1 MIKIIVENSNN
12 YNSVFSEDSKG
23 INWKYRVCESLGDEL
38 IRFYNRASIN
48 ESNLS
53 RLMTHINNACFM
65 ISACRGDKTEQ
76 ENKKSTDE
84 LAKDLRNYDLGYV
97 RVLGGY
103 VENSGTDDAVEV
115 TEESF
120 FVPMPKSYSPDDFF
134 NVAIILCKKYNQDSV
149 LISMPNVNAEEY
161 EGFGYYDKNGNLDF
175 SPGEKISF
183 SDEAVKQ
190 YFSALVKGSKKG
202 VKWSFTTEWLAV
214 RNPSSQYQAVLMD
227 RNNENLLFKK

>member
-1 MIKIIVENSNN
+1 MIKLCIENMPEGSFFYTDSNDCNWRYDYVDNIGDKLKSIYRKSNN
-12 YNSVFSEDSKG
+12 V
-23 INWKYRVCESLGDEL
+23 
-38 IRFYNRASIN
+38 N

-76 ENKKSTDE
+76 ENKKRTDE

-103 VENSGTDDAVEV
+103 VENAGTDDAVEV

-120 FVPMPKSYSPDDFF
+120 FVPMPKSYAPDDFF

-149 LISMPNVNAEEY
+149 LISMPNVSAEEY

-202 VKWSFTTEWLAV
+202 VKWSFTTEWLAIRKPTSV
-214 RNPSSQYQAVLMD
+214 AQASKMHVYKED
-227 RNNENLLFKK
+227 YLL